1 MMKKLWILLFVGLSW
16 SAGAQKAQKQL
27 PELNLTK
34 SEVEAHMRFIA
45 SDELEGRRTGSRGNN
60 TAARYIATQL
70 GLYGVKTVAG
80 ASGYYQP
87 VPFEAVIPPQENVLQ
102 LDQNSYESKKDFL
115 WLSGDAKEVKTTAV
129 FANYGWV
136 DAANGRD
143 DFKNLDVKGKVVFVL
158 PGISDADAANPA
170 AIFEASAKKRQI
182 AAEKGAV
189 ALVELYR
196 LNFPWNFFVN
206 YFGKEGL
213 QLADDQTDSSKP
225 SLVYGWFKEP
235 SPNPLTELV
244 AGNKS
249 EIAINFSATGGK
261 RDKVMSQNV
270 IGVIEGTDPKLK
282 NEYIL
287 LSAHYDHVGVGK
299 QGGGAYTPQDSIF
312 NGARDNA
319 FGTTAVLAAAKAF
332 AMQPPKRSVIILL
345 VTGEEIGLLGSQYY
359 ASHPLIPL
367 NKVVFNLNCDAA
379 GYNNTSIVSIFG
391 FGRTGTDDDIRNG
404 LKPFGLEVFA
414 DPAPEQNLFDRSD
427 NVSFAAKGVPALTFS
442 PGFTAFDQAI
452 MQYYHQATDNPETI
466 DFNYLHKY
474 SQAYIHTARLIGDR
488 AQRPIWKEGDKYE
501 KAGKELYN
509 NMKP

>member
-1 MMKKLWILLFVGLSW
+1 MMKKLFFLLLLGLAW
-16 SAGAQKAQKQL
+16 NANAQSAQKQL
-27 PELNLTK
+27 PELNLAK
-34 SEVEAHMRFIA
+34 AEVEAHMRFLA

-60 TAARYIATQL
+60 VAARYIATQL
-70 GLYGVKTVAG
+70 ELYGVKPVPG
-80 ASGYYQP
+80 AQGYYQP
-87 VPFEAVIPPQENVLQ
+87 VPFESVAPPQVNTLQ

-143 DFKNLDVKGKVVFVL
+143 DFKNVDVKGKVVFVL
-158 PGISDADAANPA
+158 PGTSEADAANPQ
-170 AIFEASAKKRQI
+170 AIFEASAKKRQW

-196 LNFPWNFFVN
+196 ISFPWNFFTN
-206 YFGKEGL
+206 YFGKESL
-213 QLADDQTDSSKP
+213 QLAEDQENDQNT
-225 SLVYGWFKEP
+225 SLAYGWFKEP
-235 SPNPLTELV
+235 STNPLADLISGKT
-244 AGNKS
+244 S
-249 EIAINFSATGGK
+249 TIPITFSATGGK

-270 IGVIEGTDPKLK
+270 IGVIEGSDPKLK

-332 AMQPPKRSVIILL
+332 AQKPPKRSVIILL

-359 ASHPLIPL
+359 ANHPLIPL

-379 GYNNTSIVSIFG
+379 GYNDTGLVTIFG
-391 FGRTGTDDDIRNG
+391 LGRTGTDEQIRTG
-404 LKPFGLEVFA
+404 AKQFGLNVNA

-427 NVSFAAKGVPALTFS
+427 NVSFAAKGIPALTFS

-452 MQYYHQATDNPETI
+452 LQYYHQATDNPETI

-488 AQRPIWKEGDKYE
+488 AQRPTWKEGDKYE

-509 NMKP
+509 NVKP